1 MWEENTGFTVEYLE
15 YAYVVLPN
23 LFSKIE
29 FKRRVESKRSPT
41 SFHIYTSLYVRNFSE
56 DGFIPLQ
63 YPAALSLDELKREC
77 PAFADKVCPFSKL
90 TIQEKGVAAKCP
102 AFESGCPFKGCKT
115 VGEFEGK
122 LGEMRDQCKG
132 DAAHLEFLR
141 ITHLTAKGK
150 EVDVGSAC
158 PFFQTKGGC
167 PFAKDT
173 SGKPVLSPDYIAVCS
188 TLHI

>member
-1 MWEENTGFTVEYLE
+1 M
-15 YAYVVLPN
+15 
-23 LFSKIE
+23 
-29 FKRRVESKRSPT
+29 
-41 SFHIYTSLYVRNFSE
+41 
-56 DGFIPLQ
+56 
-63 YPAALSLDELKREC
+63 
-77 PAFADKVCPFSKL
+77 
-90 TIQEKGVAAKCP
+90 AAKCP

-132 DAAHLEFLR
+132 DAASLEFLR

-188 TLHI
+188 TLHFEMTFRSK